1 MSKHTPPT
9 RGRTRTV
16 MESDTSSATEPP
28 RRLHGSPVKR
38 QRRKRQAREALSEPP
53 SEEQTATLSKA
64 PPGESVP
71 LEHRHWVG
79 RFWTHEP
86 LPNLGH
92 YCLLKELAEFFTDDL
107 LRDYLLPLLSPA
119 EGGTGEMS
127 RRVMDWFVVNYTK
140 KWPVMYR
147 WEVRPGWSEEVN
159 VCRNYE
165 LHMKKY
171 GKHSLDVFC
180 RNKQRVYFQL
190 DGRVLQSVVA
200 QLNFVRW
207 AIQYGVFQQLRAR
220 YDAVRDDHHA
230 NMAKSRRVRK
240 EAVATGRHRKRE
252 SLSIANPVQS
262 VLRDEPLEVR
272 YA

>member
-1 MSKHTPPT
+1 
-9 RGRTRTV
+9 

-28 RRLHGSPVKR
+28 RRLRGSPVKR
-38 QRRKRQAREALSEPP
+38 QRRKRQASEPP
-53 SEEQTATLSKA
+53 SEAPSEEQNATLNKA

-180 RNKQRVYFQL
+180 RNKQRVHFQL

-240 EAVATGRHRKRE
+240 EAVASGRHRKRE